1 MGEIERR
8 GSSRIRKRIM
18 LRVNNRPGIL
28 LDLSRNGMRVSTSM
42 VPVSPYVRVQFRA
55 DGSEFDLEG
64 YILWVNEKYAVQN
77 LKEMGIIIQNKP
89 DLYTHYLDRII
100 H

>member
-1 MGEIERR
+1 MGERERR

-18 LRVNNRPGIL
+18 LRVNDRPGIL

-42 VPVSPYVRVQFRA
+42 VPVSRNVRIRFTV
-55 DGSEFDLEG
+55 DGSEFDLDG
-64 YILWVNEKYAVQN
+64 YILWVNKKYAVQN

-89 DLYTHYLDRII
+89 DLYTNYLDRVI